1 MTVRM
6 DKMSWKQIQEH
17 LERGVD
23 TVVVG
28 VGSTEQHGPSLP
40 LRTDRKTADFLAN
53 MVARELDQAL
63 QAPTIGVGFCPYHLN
78 FPGTISLQHSTLKA
92 IICDYVDSLVKHGFK
107 KIVFTNSHGGNHAAL
122 LEGLVVLREKYPNIK
137 FVHFY
142 DQNTMEALGALCM
155 QFQITP
161 GELGVHAGDMETSI
175 MMFIDGENVNAE
187 ELVKG
192 YTEPI
197 TEELRKTYR
206 DLGFDWLTS
215 NGVAGDQ
222 RKATPEKGQIYI
234 STLKS
239 IIIDYI
245 KKELKAA

>member
-6 DKMSWKQIQEH
+6 DKMTWKQIQEH
-17 LERGVD
+17 LEKGVD

-53 MVARELDQAL
+53 MVARELEQAL

-78 FPGTISLQHSTLKA
+78 FPGTISLQHKTLKA
-92 IICDYVDSLVKHGFK
+92 IIHDYVDSLVRHGFK
-107 KIVFTNSHGGNHAAL
+107 NIIFTNSHGGNNAAL
-122 LEGLVVLREKYPNIK
+122 LEGLVELGQKYPSIK

-142 DQNTMEALGALCM
+142 DQNTMEALGALCTK
-155 QFQITP
+155 FQLTP

-175 MMFIDGENVNAE
+175 MMHIDGEHVNAQQ
-187 ELVKG
+187 LAKG
-192 YTEPI
+192 YTQPI
-197 TEELRKTYR
+197 TDDLRQAYR
-206 DLGFDWLTS
+206 ERGFDWLTP

-222 RKATPEKGQIYI
+222 RKASAEKGEIYI
-234 STLKS
+234 RTFKS
-239 IIIDYI
+239 IIVDYV
-245 KKELKAA
+245 KKELVSS